1 MKVYMV
7 STIQPPLY
15 KSNSNFLTYQIHP
28 VDVDNTSSSLIKSSS
43 RHFQDLGIPLLLVSY
58 SEQSK
63 QCINN
68 QCLVS
73 SKRGSTKLPTR
84 KDDTDDEDSVD
95 EIPTL
100 TEEAF
105 DQLFSAVSKKPRS
118 KKQNSRRTRKKTIAY
133 K

>member
-1 MKVYMV
+1 MKMYMV
-7 STIQPPLY
+7 STIQEPLY

-28 VDVDNTSSSLIKSSS
+28 VDVDNNASPLIKSSS
-43 RHFQDLGIPLLLVSY
+43 KHFQDLGIPLLLVSY

-63 QCINN
+63 RCINN

-73 SKRGSTKLPTR
+73 SKKRSTKLPTR
-84 KDDTDDEDSVD
+84 KDDTDDDNNVD

-100 TEEAF
+100 SEEAF
-105 DQLFSAVSKKPRS
+105 DQLFSAVSKKTRS